1 MPSPPTTAAITD
13 DDATIAAAMSES
25 TVGALLPAVAQ
36 LTGDMSVLRAD
47 LQPDP
52 DNIMDPQAGLTAA
65 QVDEARQ
72 VALAALVAHRNAGN
86 PDAPPLDDAALRQLM
101 AWAVGEA
108 NVDQYFGLLCEELA
122 PDGTDWRA
130 PTWHLADIAADT
142 TFTVAV
148 VGAGMSGLLMA
159 HRLRQVGVEVVV
171 LEKNPDV
178 GGTWFDNTYPGCRVD
193 VPNHLYSYSFA
204 PALWPQHF
212 SSQEVLR
219 DYFADFAT
227 TNDLRPLIR
236 FNTEVT
242 SMAWD
247 DNAGM
252 WHVEVRD
259 VAGDTGGTGDTGDT
273 GDTGGAGGPGGEGN
287 SGVHTLTVNAVVSAV
302 GQLNRPNMPA
312 IEGLDSFAGPSFH
325 SARWDHDVD
334 LAGKRVAVIGTGASA
349 MQFIPEIAPDVARLT
364 IFQRTPAWLVP
375 SPDYHDVVTDNQS
388 WLFEHLPSY
397 THWFRLWLFW
407 RTHEGLLVAAEDD
420 PQWEG
425 KPASVSALNDMVRMA
440 LTGYLTEQFADRPD
454 LLPKVLPDYPP
465 ISKRVVR
472 DNGVWSATLMRDN
485 VELVTDRIAA
495 VTPTG
500 VVTTNGTVHD
510 ADVLILGTGFTASDF
525 LMPMAVRGAG
535 GADLHATWAGDA
547 RAYLGMTIPGFPN
560 LFCMYGPNTNI
571 VINGSIIFFSE
582 CEANYITGSVR
593 MLAEHGAR
601 SMDVRN
607 DVHDAFGE
615 RIDAANA
622 RMAWGVASVNSWY
635 KNASGRVSQNWP
647 FPLLDYWLATRS
659 PEPTDYHLG

>member
-1 MPSPPTTAAITD
+1 MPPPPNTAAITA
-13 DDATIAAAMSES
+13 DDATIAAALGES

-36 LTGDMSVLRAD
+36 LTGDLSVLRAD

-108 NVDQYFGLLCEELA
+108 NVDHYFALLCEELA

-130 PTWHLADIAADT
+130 PTWHLTDIAADT

-219 DYFADFAT
+219 DYFSDFAT

-247 DNAGM
+247 DNAGI

-259 VAGDTGGTGDTGDT
+259 VAGD
-273 GDTGGAGGPGGEGN
+273 AGGPGGPGGDGN
-287 SGVHTLTVNAVVSAV
+287 SGAQTLTVNAVVSAV

-312 IEGLDSFAGPSFH
+312 IEGLESFAGPSFH

-349 MQFIPEIAPDVARLT
+349 MQFIPEIAPEVARLT

-375 SPDYHDVVTDNQS
+375 SPDYHDVVTDNQR

-397 THWFRLWLFW
+397 TQWFRLWLFW

-454 LLPKVLPDYPP
+454 LLPKVVPNYPP

-485 VELVTDRIAA
+485 VELVTDHIAA

-500 VVTTNGTVHD
+500 VVTTDGTVHD
-510 ADVLILGTGFTASDF
+510 TDVLILGTGFTASDF
-525 LMPMAVRGAG
+525 LMPMTVRGTG

-601 SMDVRN
+601 SMDVRT

-622 RMAWGVASVNSWY
+622 RMAWGVSSVNSWY

-647 FPLLDYWLATRS
+647 FPLLDYWRATRS

>member
-1 MPSPPTTAAITD
+1 MPSPPRTAAITA
-13 DDATIAAAMSES
+13 DDATIAAALSES
-25 TVGALLPAVAQ
+25 TIGALLPAVAQ
-36 LTGDMSVLRAD
+36 LTGDLSVLRAD

-52 DNIMDPQAGLTAA
+52 NNIMDPQAGLTAA

-72 VALAALVAHRNAGN
+72 VALAALVAHRDAGN
-86 PDAPPLDDAALRQLM
+86 PHAPPLDDTALRQLM
-101 AWAVGEA
+101 GWAVGEA
-108 NVDQYFGLLCEELA
+108 NVDQYFGLLSEELA
-122 PDGTDWRA
+122 PDGSDWRA
-130 PTWHLADIAADT
+130 PTWQLENLAPGT

-159 HRLRQVGVEVVV
+159 HRLRQVGVNVVV

-204 PALWPQHF
+204 PSLWPQHF

-219 DYFADFAT
+219 QYFSDFAT
-227 TNDLRPLIR
+227 TNGLRPLIR
-236 FNTEVT
+236 FNTEVM

-247 DNAGM
+247 DDAAM
-252 WHVEVRD
+252 WHVQVRSTGD
-259 VAGDTGGTGDTGDT
+259 GDGDGSDGDTADD
-273 GDTGGAGGPGGEGN
+273 
-287 SGVHTLTVNAVVSAV
+287 TLTVNAVVSAV
-302 GQLNRPNMPA
+302 GQLNRPNVPD
-312 IEGLDSFAGPSFH
+312 ITGLDTFAGPSFH
-325 SARWDHDVD
+325 SARWDHSVD

-349 MQFIPEIAPDVARLT
+349 MQFIPEIAPEVAHLT

-375 SPDYHDVVTDNQS
+375 SPDYHDVVTDNQR

-397 THWFRLWLFW
+397 TQWFRLWLFW

-420 PQWEG
+420 PQWQG

-472 DNGVWSATLMRDN
+472 DNGVWPATLMRPN
-485 VELVTDRIAA
+485 VDLVTDNIAA
-495 VTPTG
+495 VTPHG
-500 VVTTNGTVHD
+500 VTTTDGTEHH

-525 LMPMAVRGAG
+525 LMPMSVRGSG
-535 GADLHATWAGDA
+535 GADLHDTWAGDA
-547 RAYLGMTIPGFPN
+547 RAYLGITIPGFPN

-582 CEANYITGSVR
+582 CEATYITESIR
-593 MLAEHGAR
+593 MLATHAAA
-601 SMDVRN
+601 SMEVRT

-622 RMAWGVASVNSWY
+622 RMAWGVSSVNSWY
-635 KNASGRVSQNWP
+635 KNANGRITQNWP
-647 FPLLDYWLATRS
+647 FPLLDYWAATRT
-659 PEPTDYHLG
+659 PEPDDYHLR